1 MTATLTPRTT
11 TRFDQVDLDESG
23 PNGATAPGHTEALD
37 PKPTPRAGGLTLEQ
51 SEAFGAAMDELREL
65 IRADLGTEDANY
77 IRRVIAAQRKLE
89 VGGRLALF
97 GWFLPPL
104 WVAGAVSLGLAKI
117 IDNM

>member
-51 SEAFGAAMDELREL
+51 SEAFGAAMADQGFFQQVKYALAELKEARE
-65 IRADLGTEDANY
+65 
-77 IRRVIAAQRKLE
+77 
-89 VGGRLALF
+89 
-97 GWFLPPL
+97 
-104 WVAGAVSLGLAKI
+104 
-117 IDNM
+117 